1 MYMCR
6 FSISEMVPCHRCP
19 FISLIRYCDV
29 VNVNSFSAHPLGVEL
44 ARIEGLYKK
53 VGLLATE
60 PQLQWN
66 TDSRTTIFPLKSSKI
81 RKKVGPGICW
91 SETLLA
97 GKSWSESYECR
108 RFVGPRELIPEWWN
122 SRNYRQIWVFL
133 FVIYSWS
140 QCPISMKLSESTY
153 QTFLLVLQ
161 SQYRTKFA

>member
-1 MYMCR
+1 MAEAQVR
-6 FSISEMVPCHRCP
+6 
-19 FISLIRYCDV
+19 SLRHYG
-29 VNVNSFSAHPLGVEL
+29 SFSLSIYHECIMMQLDLVY
-44 ARIEGLYKK
+44 I
-53 VGLLATE
+53 
-60 PQLQWN
+60 LQWN
-66 TDSRTTIFPLKSSKI
+66 TDCRTTIFPLKSSKI

-108 RFVGPRELIPEWWN
+108 RLAGPRELIPKWWN

-140 QCPISMKLSESTY
+140 QCPIWMKLSESTY

-161 SQYRTKFA
+161 SQYRTKFAWYTLNTRKYFTEKF